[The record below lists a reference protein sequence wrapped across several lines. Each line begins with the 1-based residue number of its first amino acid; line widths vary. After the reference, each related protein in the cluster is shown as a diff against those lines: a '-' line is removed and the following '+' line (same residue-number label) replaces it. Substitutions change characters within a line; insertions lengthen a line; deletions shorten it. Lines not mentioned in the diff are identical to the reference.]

1 MKRNMVNTYSKILIT
16 NSTLLN
22 YIAEN
27 TPKELQYEWL
37 RSTYTQDR
45 FLLVNNVQLYLNF
58 LDVVLNRDL
67 RELNVWINKNIVL
80 QFGNMSEKTFDV
92 RMRIATSMLNKC
104 QSINDDKKREVHE
117 HLIKR
122 MSLEFYSVVNESL
135 PF

>member
-1 MKRNMVNTYSKILIT
+1 MVNTSSKILIT

-22 YIAEN
+22 YIAKN

-45 FLLVNNVQLYLNF
+45 FLLINNVQLYLNF

-122 MSLEFYSVVNESL
+122 MTIEFYSVVNESL